1 MLFSSFKI
9 FGFYPFRENVLNNA
23 KQMGVENKTKN
34 KKKDEMNVKKFKKR
48 RRRLPRLYPHTLSL
62 N

>member
-1 MLFSSFKI
+1 
-9 FGFYPFRENVLNNA
+9 VLNNA